1 MWGARFLAK
10 SGKASQD
17 IFYSLFTAGYKDD
30 TDFSGSGRRVAARSC
45 HGNGRSTLAGAGE
58 PNEAGPVEAA
68 VPAATRRTSQAARL
82 SLQFDFAGDPPSP
95 GFGVASTP
103 ATTDLRAASAGGVAG
118 KALCG
123 RLATH
128 RNAMSLLPRLE
139 VNAAPL
145 ALNRCAESFRETIAA
160 RCPCCSIALR
170 TAHTTVAA
178 SLCRAPRKETTG
190 RGD

>member
-1 MWGARFLAK
+1 MTTVHGGSVLLAK
-10 SGKASQD
+10 GVNSVKTFFGN
-17 IFYSLFTAGYKDD
+17 LTADYADD
-30 TDFSGSGRRVAARSC
+30 ADFSSGRRVAARSC

-68 VPAATRRTSQAARL
+68 VRAATRRTSQAARL

-128 RNAMSLLPRLE
+128 RNAMSLLPKLE
-139 VNAAPL
+139 VKCCAFGAEQVCRKLSRDNRSAMSLLFNCAEDSAHYSSCL
-145 ALNRCAESFRETIAA
+145 ALSG
-160 RCPCCSIALR
+160 
-170 TAHTTVAA
+170 A
-178 SLCRAPRKETTG
+178 SQGNHR
-190 RGD
+190 